1 MTKFFYNSNE
11 FTHPFID
18 FNDETGIFEIKG
30 NSIMLNPYVIYE
42 KLLEWL
48 DNYIKN
54 PKETTILNIKLS
66 ALNTRTSFYLLEI
79 FKKLIKIQEKQPNY
93 KVIINWYSEDEDMYE
108 AGETY
113 NAILTSYKNELKINF
128 NLINT
133 PSSEQL

>member
-11 FTHPFID
+11 FTHPYIE

-79 FKKLIKIQEKQPNY
+79 FKKLIKIQEKQPSY

-113 NAILTSYKNELKINF
+113 NSILTNNRNELKINF
-128 NLINT
+128 NLINI
-133 PSSEQL
+133 PSSE